1 MQQHRTIIIALLAAL
16 CLMLAGC
23 GPATAEL
30 SAGMTE
36 FEFSPASWTVPSGAE
51 VTLTLTNNGSVDHN
65 WVLMVLGYLAEAP
78 FNEQDQENVYFETTV
93 EPGQTETVTF
103 TAPESPGTYQ
113 VVCSIAGHLE
123 AGMEGTLTVE

>member
-1 MQQHRTIIIALLAAL
+1 MQYHRRIIITLLAAISL
-16 CLMLAGC
+16 ILAGC

-36 FEFSPASWTVPSGAE
+36 FEFTPASWTVPGGAE
-51 VTLTLTNNGSVDHN
+51 VTLTLSNNGTVDHN
-65 WVLMVLGYLAEAP
+65 WVLMVQGYSAEAP
-78 FNEQDQENVYFETTV
+78 FDEQDQENVYFETTV
-93 EPGQTETVTF
+93 EPGQNETVTF

-123 AGMEGTLTVE
+123 AGMEAMLTVE